1 MEWVVV
7 VRWIER
13 EEIRRMKTEDGG
25 DGRWEMG
32 DGRWEMGDGRWEM
45 GDGRWRWEMGVTS
58 WLVPRGLQLLVDH
71 HLADEAVDVIL
82 VQLEH
87 GC

>member
-1 MEWVVV
+1 MERVVV

-25 DGRWEMG
+25 RWEMG
-32 DGRWEMGDGRWEM
+32 DG
-45 GDGRWRWEMGVTS
+45 RWEMGVTS

-82 VQLEH
+82 FQLEH